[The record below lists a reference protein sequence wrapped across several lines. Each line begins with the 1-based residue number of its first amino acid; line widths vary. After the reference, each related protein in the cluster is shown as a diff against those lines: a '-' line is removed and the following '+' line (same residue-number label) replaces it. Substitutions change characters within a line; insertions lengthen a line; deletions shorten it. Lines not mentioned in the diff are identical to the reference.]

1 MAKIIPSLRFL
12 RFRSTQALLVGAT
25 VTFTMLVAA
34 PASASVVH
42 TTGMINGVDCDIWTW
57 SDSAKQERSVALK
70 IEGGLNAGKGHGGYA
85 VQMTYYY
92 TTRLSLW
99 LSSIFHNY
107 SPWTKVTV
115 NAANEVDGGF
125 GYFVSH
131 ERYRFFADGAWGT
144 IANKIFNADD
154 SPLGLDFPATA
165 SILPNGS
172 SHPFAE
178 SFAIAYGHYGTID
191 PNGYNANSGQ
201 DNPPLQLSNVAYHFY
216 PIPVTTT
223 WVFESGKDF
232 PRIDVSVNMSQIPKA
247 GLVSFDVRGPYG
259 VMVFDDG
266 ADTAVTTAMW
276 GDQDY
281 LFAPLQTPITRGSS
295 WSWSS
300 ANPGARYNLI
310 GTGSYEMGLFEPL
323 PSAKSS
329 LVDGY
334 AAERGFTNASFAAA
348 EQTSADQCGDPQ
360 TLPSDGTW
368 PYQSVQ
374 YSLPC
379 KAQSSNYLTQ
389 TTTGKKIA
397 WGSSSLY
404 GSEVTSVSNGQKSH
418 TISFSATIKYR
429 VCLALSAVPPLM
441 SRIFWSGGRFHI
453 EPALG
458 ETIANAALYTNSSPS
473 PSNSDCATST
483 P

>member
-1 MAKIIPSLRFL
+1 MAKIIPSLRF
-12 RFRSTQALLVGAT
+12 RSTHALLVAAT
-25 VTFTMLVAA
+25 VTFAALVAA

-42 TTGMINGVDCDIWTW
+42 TTGTVNGVDCDIWTW

-70 IEGGLNAGKGHGGYA
+70 IEGGLNAGNGHGGYA

-99 LSSIFHNY
+99 LSSIFRN

-115 NAANEVDGGF
+115 NAANEADGGF

-131 ERYRFFADGAWGT
+131 ERFRFFQDNTWGT
-144 IANKIFNADD
+144 IAQKIFNGTDD
-154 SPLGLDFPATA
+154 SPLGLSFQATA

-178 SFAIAYGHYGTID
+178 SFTIAYGHYGTIE
-191 PNGYNANSGQ
+191 PNGYDVNSGQ
-201 DNPPLQLSNVAYHFY
+201 DDPPLQSSNVPVAYHFY
-216 PIPVTTT
+216 SIPVTTT

-232 PRIDVSVNMSQIPKA
+232 PRIDVSVDMSQIPKA
-247 GLVSFDVRGPYG
+247 GLVSFDMRGPYG

-266 ADTAVTTAMW
+266 ADATVTTAMW

-281 LFAPLQTPITRGSS
+281 LFAPLQTPITRSS
-295 WSWSS
+295 GWNWSS
-300 ANPGARYNLI
+300 TNPGARYNLI

-323 PSAKSS
+323 PSSKSS

-348 EQTSADQCGDPQ
+348 GKTSADQCGDPQ

-404 GSEVTSVSNGQKSH
+404 GSEVTSVFNGQKTH
-418 TISFSATIKYR
+418 AITFSPTIKYS
-429 VCLALSAVPPLM
+429 VCLALSAVPPVL

>member
-1 MAKIIPSLRFL
+1 MASMGKIIPSLRF
-12 RFRSTQALLVGAT
+12 RSAQALLVGAT
-25 VTFTMLVAA
+25 VTFAALVAA

-42 TTGMINGVDCDIWTW
+42 TTGIVNGVDCDIWTW
-57 SDSAKQERSVALK
+57 SDSANQQRTVALK
-70 IEGGLNAGKGHGGYA
+70 IEGGLNAGNGHGGYA

-92 TTRLSLW
+92 TTPLSN
-99 LSSIFHNY
+99 IFRK

-115 NAANEVDGGF
+115 NAANETDGGF

-131 ERYRFFADGAWGT
+131 ERYRFFQDGAWAT
-144 IANKIFNADD
+144 IANKIFNTDD
-154 SPLGLDFPATA
+154 SPLGLEFQATA

-178 SFAIAYGHYGTID
+178 SFTIAYGHYGTIE
-191 PNGYNANSGQ
+191 PHGYDSNSGE
-201 DNPPLQLSNVAYHFY
+201 DVMPLPVSNVPVAYQFY
-216 PIPVTTT
+216 SIPVTTT

-232 PRIDVSVNMSQIPKA
+232 PRIDVSVDMSQIPKA
-247 GLVSFDVRGPYG
+247 GLVSFDMRGPYG

-266 ADTAVTTAMW
+266 ADATVTTAMW

-281 LFAPLQTPITRGSS
+281 LFVPLQTPITRSS
-295 WSWSS
+295 GWNWSS
-300 ANPGARYNLI
+300 TNPGARYNLI
-310 GTGSYEMGLFEPL
+310 STGNYEMGLFEPL
-323 PSAKSS
+323 PSSKSS

-348 EQTSADQCGDPQ
+348 EEASADNCGDPQ

-368 PYQSVQ
+368 PYQSLQ
-374 YSLPC
+374 YSLLC
-379 KAQSSNYLTQ
+379 QGQSTNYLTQ

-404 GSEVTSVSNGQKSH
+404 GSEVTSVYNGQKNH
-418 TISFSATIKYR
+418 PISFSPTIKYS
-429 VCLALSAVPPLM
+429 VCLALSAVQEPWPPYV
-441 SRIFWSGGRFHI
+441 WSEGRLHVAL
-453 EPALG
+453 ALG

>member
-1 MAKIIPSLRFL
+1 MAKIIPSLRF
-12 RFRSTQALLVGAT
+12 RSAQALLVGAT
-25 VTFTMLVAA
+25 VTFAALVAA

-42 TTGMINGVDCDIWTW
+42 TTGIVNGVDCDIWTW
-57 SDSAKQERSVALK
+57 SDSANQQRTVALK
-70 IEGGLNAGKGHGGYA
+70 IEGGLNAGNGHGGYA

-92 TTRLSLW
+92 TTPLRWYLSN
-99 LSSIFHNY
+99 IFRK

-115 NAANEVDGGF
+115 NAANETDGGF

-131 ERYRFFADGAWGT
+131 ERFRFFQDSTWGT
-144 IANKIFNADD
+144 IAQKIFNTDN
-154 SPLGLDFPATA
+154 SPLGLGFLATT

-178 SFAIAYGHYGTID
+178 SFTIAYGHYGTIE
-191 PNGYNANSGQ
+191 PNGYDGNSGQ
-201 DNPPLQLSNVAYHFY
+201 DNPPLQASNAPVAYHFY
-216 PIPVTTT
+216 SIPVTTT

-232 PRIDVSVNMSQIPKA
+232 PRIDVSVDMSQIPKA

-266 ADTAVTTAMW
+266 ADATVTTAMW

-323 PSAKSS
+323 PSSKTS

-334 AAERGFTNASFAAA
+334 AAERGFTNASFAVA
-348 EQTSADQCGDPQ
+348 EPASADQCGDPQ

-379 KAQSSNYLTQ
+379 KAQSSSYLTQ

-404 GSEVTSVSNGQKSH
+404 GSEVTSVFNGQKNH
-418 TISFSATIKYR
+418 PISFSPTIKLKYS
-429 VCLALSAVPPLM
+429 VCLALSAVPPVL